1 MVKSTSID
9 SYYQHVIDGKARTQ
23 REKIYDCIS
32 QSSIPLTRRGIS
44 ALTRIEINAVCGR
57 VNSLIEAGLV
67 QVALIARSGVTGKK
81 VEYLEA
87 MLPIAKQRKF
97 DL

>member
-1 MVKSTSID
+1 
-9 SYYQHVIDGKARTQ
+9 
-23 REKIYDCIS
+23 
-32 QSSIPLTRRGIS
+32 L
-44 ALTRIEINAVCGR
+44 
-57 VNSLIEAGLV
+57 NSLIEVGLV